1 MPTEDSLVSG
11 TDVWYEALVDPA
23 HLPELDIRAAN
34 ILTEL
39 EREEKP

>member
-11 TDVWYEALVDPA
+11 TDVWYEALVHAA
-23 HLPELDIRAAN
+23 HLPEVDIGAA
-34 ILTEL
+34 ITLTEL